1 MLSRWLV
8 RRGRGGCKGEMC
20 VGVRP
25 TLYIY
30 LYIYFLCD
38 FLLRLFVL
46 TTSNALQQRST
57 SCGTWPM
64 PNVIK
69 QVTSSWHT
77 HTEHTHS
84 THTEH
89 THRAHIHS
97 LCTHASL
104 HAFIISHDRPERTY
118 SAIFNM
124 RFLTPLLWC
133 LPLSPPSS
141 PSSPFSLSASRSY
154 TIIKCCVVH
163 SMVEKDKGRCSFIW
177 LTQMD
182 VRVRV
187 CVVGMLK

>member
-8 RRGRGGCKGEMC
+8 RGEEGGSKGELC
-20 VGVRP
+20 VGGGDP
-25 TLYIY
+25 LYIFI
-30 LYIYFLCD
+30 YIYFLCD
-38 FLLRLFVL
+38 FLLRLFAL

-77 HTEHTHS
+77 HT
-84 THTEH
+84 HTEH
-89 THRAHIHS
+89 TQHTQG
-97 LCTHASL
+97 THTLTVHTHTAL
-104 HAFIISHDRPERTY
+104 HAFIISHDRQERTY

-124 RFLTPLLWC
+124 RFLTPLLWYF
-133 LPLSPPSS
+133 PLSPSS
-141 PSSPFSLSASRSY
+141 PSSLSASRSY

-187 CVVGMLK
+187 RVCVVGMLK